1 MTLTRQL
8 HITSGMKRG
17 SGMSGKQMASW
28 TMSRPVAPDYNIAMQ
43 QFTNMSCTTTNQHQ
57 DSPEE
62 SICEEESTIKDDTH
76 HRRGHNIHAV
86 VSFTAETDFSG
97 KKEEFLSR
105 DTTKQRVIPMI
116 SDELRE
122 RECHVVNE
130 QIW

>member
-1 MTLTRQL
+1 MEVQFFTECY
-8 HITSGMKRG
+8 G
-17 SGMSGKQMASW
+17 STEQDFGKMAKG
-28 TMSRPVAPDYNIAMQ
+28 
-43 QFTNMSCTTTNQHQ
+43 
-57 DSPEE
+57 
-62 SICEEESTIKDDTH
+62 CEEESTIKDDTH
-76 HRRGHNIHAV
+76 QRRGHNIHAV
-86 VSFTAETDFSG
+86 VSFTAATDFSG

>member
-1 MTLTRQL
+1 MIDCVPETTPRVLDGGSVLHRMPWKHGTRFWKN
-8 HITSGMKRG
+8 S
-17 SGMSGKQMASW
+17 
-28 TMSRPVAPDYNIAMQ
+28 
-43 QFTNMSCTTTNQHQ
+43 
-57 DSPEE
+57 E
-62 SICEEESTIKDDTH
+62 SFEEESTIKDGTH

-86 VSFTAETDFSG
+86 VSFTAETDLSG